1 MRLEY
6 EVLWLPFKVE
16 VADVY
21 MVLYTELPSS
31 KQASRSLLILKWHIS
46 NIEGIRK
53 TSKAPSLPAKSCF
66 WKQTPRSHLTQLR
79 SSKINFEN
87 YQNGLIFR
95 DESEASIASYA
106 SKLIW
111 KLQTNLNW

>member
-79 SSKINFEN
+79 SSKISFEN
-87 YQNGLIFR
+87 YQNGLIFK
-95 DESEASIASYA
+95 DESEASNAIDA
-106 SKLIW
+106 SKFNS
-111 KLQTNLNW
+111 KQQTTK